1 MSRLRYVALLLFFIA
16 SAVMAYP
23 LVIVVESYHPEND
36 WDKAYLNGLRSKLD
50 GVAELDFI
58 ALDTKRLPTSAHL
71 EQADLAFYEIQ
82 QKKPDLVVLGDDAAL
97 ALLGPRLA
105 RMKMPVVFLGINAD
119 PAQYFGGKLPEHIT
133 GVIERPLYQQNFNL
147 IRELLPHAKRILV
160 LLDQDRSAYFLQTD
174 IQRLKRNDID
184 VVLVNNY
191 SLWQNK
197 VMNANLQY
205 DAIVLGT
212 YQALIGADAKHVDA
226 DEVMAWTRAH
236 SPVPIFGFWD
246 FAISRKAAA
255 GGMVLSGFEHGAMAG
270 SMARSILKNPQ
281 QSLPIRQ
288 SNHGHLM
295 FSRTQASYW
304 KIQIPN
310 KLSKQVSWLP

>member
-1 MSRLRYVALLLFFIA
+1 MSYLRYLALLLFFLA
-16 SAVMAYP
+16 SSVMAYP
-23 LVIVVESYHPEND
+23 LVIVVESYHPENA

-105 RMKMPVVFLGINAD
+105 RMKMPVVFLGVNAD
-119 PAQYFGGKLPEHIT
+119 PAQYFGGKLPASIT

-147 IRELLPHAKRILV
+147 IRELLPQAKNILV
-160 LLDQDRSAYFLQTD
+160 LLDQDRSASFLQAD
-174 IQRLKRNDID
+174 IQRLKHNDID
-184 VVLVNNY
+184 VVLVNHY
-191 SLWQNK
+191 SIWKNK

-212 YQALIGADAKHVDA
+212 YQALIGADGQHVDA
-226 DEVMAWTRAH
+226 DEVMSWTRAH
-236 SPVPIFGFWD
+236 SPVPIFSFWD
-246 FAISRKAAA
+246 VAISRQGAA
-255 GGMVLSGFEHGAMAG
+255 GGMVLSGFEHGAAAG
-270 SMARSILKNPQ
+270 TMARALLQQPRQVLPVQ
-281 QSLPIRQ
+281 QSSP
-288 SNHGHLM
+288 GHLI
-295 FSRTQASYW
+295 FSRAQAHYW
-304 KIQIPN
+304 KIQIPR
-310 KLSKQVSWLP
+310 KMSKRVSWLP